1 MYHTTQEQVDAQAPL
16 TYIQKWNG
24 KPYNFL
30 SKITYDTAWW
40 LQETEQGRSYAPWLY
55 EPEDSRNYSPSR
67 DRLTLCPNVA
77 EMYRDA
83 TSPLDFD
90 IKVGAMIR
98 DDVIAN
104 AQTVLDVG
112 AEYGVNFGTDLNAFG
127 LTCLIERFA
136 NRHATSP
143 SSTIWWNIVANALF
157 SDLSKQGLLKHR
169 DFIRV

>member
-24 KPYNFL
+24 KPFNFL
-30 SKITYDTAWW
+30 SKITYDTTWW
-40 LQETEQGRSYAPWLY
+40 LQETQQGQSYAPWDY
-55 EPEDSRNYSPSR
+55 QNEECTRFY
-67 DRLTLCPNVA
+67 TLCPGVA

-90 IKVGAMIR
+90 FKVGAMIR
-98 DDVIAN
+98 DDIIAN
-104 AQTVLDVG
+104 AQAMLDVG
-112 AEYGVNFGTDLNAFG
+112 AEYGVNFGTDLRAYG

-157 SDLSKQGLLKHR
+157 SDLSKQDLLKHR
-169 DFIRV
+169 DFIRA

>member
-1 MYHTTQEQVDAQAPL
+1 MYHTTQEQVDAQQPL

-30 SKITYDTAWW
+30 SKVTYDVTWW
-40 LQETEQGRSYAPWLY
+40 LQETEQGRSYAPWTY
-55 EPEDSRNYSPSR
+55 EPEDSWNYTPSR
-67 DRLTLCPNVA
+67 CRLTLCPWVA

-90 IKVGAMIR
+90 CKVGAMIR
-98 DDVIAN
+98 DDVIRN
-104 AQTVLDVG
+104 AQEMLDVG
-112 AEYGVNFGTDLNAFG
+112 AEYGVNFGTDLRAYG

-157 SDLSKQGLLKHR
+157 SDLSKQDLLAHR
-169 DFIRV
+169 DFIRA